1 MGAPFQ
7 NKSAELLLKVAEN
20 LDVIIIMKEILFLRT
35 TYKCHL
41 TPSFL
46 PLQLQVFDNRM
57 TQSRRFK
64 VKEQTHAGG
73 SYHPCSC
80 RGQTSAH
87 SLCCSTAEPC
97 WPRGLRCLLL
107 HCTVCTR
114 SLAFRYVPSHRP
126 CLQVLMPRSG
136 LQKFLQPGRK
146 ERSRRTRRLVE
157 KWERGGS
164 PSLSGSGL
172 AEWKIKI
179 AAHLPPTPTPLSQ
192 FTAVKTYLGVGA
204 DIPPGECRLS
214 QTGLPRPGSSHNRTD
229 NSWISCHSVRW
240 IHCRDGKP
248 VLETLTDI
256 LIPPCAE
263 TSSALLR
270 WLCSTCDTELIT
282 GLQGRLSTTLWS
294 PPSSGTPKL
303 MWHEAIGR
311 EYLIPVCPSTMPLLL
326 CIFVPP
332 QDYKTKAQRF
342 RRTYSGLSFV

>member
-1 MGAPFQ
+1 MSAPFQ

-20 LDVIIIMKEILFLRT
+20 LDVIIIMKEILFLQT

-57 TQSRRFK
+57 TQNRCNRFK

-97 WPRGLRCLLL
+97 WPRGLWCLLL

-146 ERSRRTRRLVE
+146 ERSRRSRRLLE
-157 KWERGGS
+157 KWEIQRGVS
-164 PSLSGSGL
+164 VSL
-172 AEWKIKI
+172 W
-179 AAHLPPTPTPLSQ
+179 
-192 FTAVKTYLGVGA
+192 
-204 DIPPGECRLS
+204 D
-214 QTGLPRPGSSHNRTD
+214 RPGWMKDKNSS
-229 NSWISCHSVRW
+229 
-240 IHCRDGKP
+240 
-248 VLETLTDI
+248 
-256 LIPPCAE
+256 
-263 TSSALLR
+263 
-270 WLCSTCDTELIT
+270 
-282 GLQGRLSTTLWS
+282 S
-294 PPSSGTPKL
+294 PPSYPHAPLSIYSCQNLSGGGG
-303 MWHEAIGR
+303 WHSSRWVLAVTNR
-311 EYLIPVCPSTMPLLL
+311 PAAAQQQ
-326 CIFVPP
+326 P
-332 QDYKTKAQRF
+332 Q
-342 RRTYSGLSFV
+342 

>member
-114 SLAFRYVPSHRP
+114 SLAFRYVPSVSP
-126 CLQVLMPRSG
+126 G
-136 LQKFLQPGRK
+136 LNA
-146 ERSRRTRRLVE
+146 SV
-157 KWERGGS
+157 GS
-164 PSLSGSGL
+164 PEVSPARQKGEIQKDSSPCGEVRDREGGL
-172 AEWKIKI
+172 
-179 AAHLPPTPTPLSQ
+179 
-192 FTAVKTYLGVGA
+192 
-204 DIPPGECRLS
+204 RLS
-214 QTGLPRPGSSHNRTD
+214 LVQ
-229 NSWISCHSVRW
+229 
-240 IHCRDGKP
+240 
-248 VLETLTDI
+248 
-256 LIPPCAE
+256 A
-263 TSSALLR
+263 
-270 WLCSTCDTELIT
+270 WLNE
-282 GLQGRLSTTLWS
+282 R
-294 PPSSGTPKL
+294 
-303 MWHEAIGR
+303 
-311 EYLIPVCPSTMPLLL
+311 
-326 CIFVPP
+326 
-332 QDYKTKAQRF
+332 
-342 RRTYSGLSFV
+342 